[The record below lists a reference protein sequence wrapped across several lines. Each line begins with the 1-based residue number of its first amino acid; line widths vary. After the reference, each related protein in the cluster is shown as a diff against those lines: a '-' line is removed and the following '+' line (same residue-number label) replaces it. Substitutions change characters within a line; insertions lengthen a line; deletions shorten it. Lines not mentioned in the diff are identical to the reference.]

1 MTTKNK
7 VKLNHSLKVAV
18 KECSI
23 TNEIVEDVKSQFAPA
38 DLKNF
43 QYNNQLVLDVCNYVE
58 NNVKKR
64 ISDNKQY
71 NKKNIVLKVFSDL
84 FPEIDLNIVDETIE
98 TFHENGNIKKSYTI
112 VTLLKKLWDTVSFFL
127 RM

>member
-7 VKLNHSLKVAV
+7 VKFNHSLKVAV
-18 KECSI
+18 RECSI
-23 TNEIVEDVKSQFAPA
+23 TNEIVEDVKSQFAPT

-43 QYNNQLVLDVCNYVE
+43 QYNSQLVLDVCNYVE
-58 NNVKKR
+58 NKIKKR
-64 ISDNKQY
+64 TSENKQY

-112 VTLLKKLWDTVSFFL
+112 LSVLKKLWDTVSFFL
-127 RM
+127 RI

>member
-18 KECSI
+18 KECNV
-23 TNEIVEDVKSQFAPA
+23 TNEIVEDIKTQFAPT

-64 ISDNKQY
+64 KSNKQY
-71 NKKNIVLKVFSDL
+71 NKKDIVLKVFSDL

-98 TFHENGNIKKSYTI
+98 TFHENGNIKKSYT
-112 VTLLKKLWDTVSFFL
+112 VVVVLKKLWDTLTFFL
-127 RM
+127 RL